1 MKIAVVSES
10 PADEAAVKILVDAII
25 GRETEMFALRTRP
38 NGWPHVLTLL
48 SNIVTALHYGTDV
61 EALVVVVDSD
71 ESPVH
76 QNSHK
81 ALRAENP
88 HCRLCRLRT
97 TVDLAMS
104 RVRAIPNRAS
114 LKTAMGVAV
123 PAIEAWLRCGLDPH
137 VNEATWVRRLLGE
150 RITYDKRSLKIDV
163 YGSHQ
168 PSLVIETEAAVLA
181 ATRLADNI
189 PLLGQL
195 FPTGFGCLLL
205 DVRSWAE

>member
-10 PADEAAVKILVDAII
+10 PADEAAIKILVDAIV
-25 GRETEMFALRTRP
+25 GTESALYSVRTRP
-38 NGWPHVLTLL
+38 HGWTRVFELL
-48 SNIVTALHYGTDV
+48 PSIVNALHYQTDV

-76 QNSHK
+76 QNFHE
-81 ALRAENP
+81 ALQQENP
-88 HCRLCRLRT
+88 GCRLCRLRT
-97 TVDLAMS
+97 TVGPALI

-114 LKTAMGVAV
+114 LKTAMGLAV
-123 PAIEAWLRCGLDPH
+123 PAIEAWYRCGLDPH

-168 PSLVIETEAAVLA
+168 PSLVVETEAAVLA
-181 ATRLADNI
+181 ATRLAENI
-189 PLLGQL
+189 QLLEQL

-205 DVRSWAE
+205 DVRSWSE